1 MVLDTAYQSSKEQI
15 IALCDRL
22 KFPVYFPDGIEIHDD
37 KIIMTRNDGYVMI
50 YSIEVRPT
58 VINSNSQIEIDVK
71 LSGTGYKTSINKTD
85 F

>member
-1 MVLDTAYQSSKEQI
+1 MGLESSYQSAKDQI
-15 IALCDRL
+15 LELCDKL

-37 KIIMTRNDGYVMI
+37 RIIMTRNDGYTMI

-58 VINSNSQIEIDVK
+58 VINSNSQIEINVK